1 MFIEHISFISKDVL
15 VVKGFSHMYRY
26 NLVDNKLTGIIV
38 NYQTI
43 PLDDVLLKSIT
54 DITFW
59 ELVDVIEEIKPLL
72 YNITHYIPLLKSVF
86 SILEKNGV
94 DIQNFNLSR
103 YKNTMILKPSYLTK
117 ETLELALE
125 INCISCEYR

>member
-94 DIQNFNLSR
+94 VS
-103 YKNTMILKPSYLTK
+103 
-117 ETLELALE
+117 
-125 INCISCEYR
+125 